1 MKKTVT
7 EWEFQDALGKDF
19 SYDAKKSLWAYFEE
33 YDDGCGE
40 ETELDP
46 IAIRCEFNEYKDIE
60 DFHKEYSKENYPTL
74 DKLEEHTLVLPFEN
88 SKGFIIKAF

>member
-1 MKKTVT
+1 MKKTIT
-7 EWEFQDALGKDF
+7 EWEFQDALGKHF

-33 YDDGCGE
+33 FDDGCEE

-46 IAIRCEFNEYKDIE
+46 IGIRCEFNEYETIE

-74 DKLEEHTLVLPFEN
+74 NKLEEHTLVLPFKN
-88 SKGFIIKAF
+88 SKGFVIKAF